1 MSLSSMASGFGG
13 VLGCISGGLINQY
26 AHPYYSFM
34 TSSFSGLILAYFA
47 YNLPIS
53 CEIV

>member
-1 MSLSSMASGFGG
+1 
-13 VLGCISGGLINQY
+13 
-26 AHPYYSFM
+26 M

-53 CEIV
+53 CEIVQTKTIVDIEDGSK